1 MAAKKQ
7 EAKRPRGRP
16 PKQID
21 LEMVDELAGVGCT
34 QEEIAN
40 LLGFERNLFNTRED
54 LSCTYKKGIENLRAS
69 LRRQQWLRA
78 RSGDTGMLIWLGKQL
93 LGQKERQDVD
103 VRAAMQTVEVIIDGQ
118 PRD

>member
-21 LEMVDELAGVGCT
+21 LEAVEDLLSVAAS
-34 QEEIAN
+34 QEEIAD
-40 LLGFERNLFNTRED
+40 LLEFDVSLFRKRID
-54 LSCTYKKGIENLRAS
+54 LITAYKKGMQGFRVN

-78 RSGDTGMLIWLGKQL
+78 RSGDTGMLIWLGKQYL
-93 LGQKERQDVD
+93 DQKDKQDVD
-103 VRAAMQTVEVIIDGQ
+103 VKAAMQTVEVIIDGQ